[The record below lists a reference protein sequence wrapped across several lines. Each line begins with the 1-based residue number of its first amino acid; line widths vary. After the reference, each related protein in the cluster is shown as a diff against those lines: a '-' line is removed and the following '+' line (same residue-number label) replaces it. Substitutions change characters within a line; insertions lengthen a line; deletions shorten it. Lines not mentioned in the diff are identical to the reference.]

1 MSRLLMRKTGN
12 AKYLS
17 HLDLMRTMQRAFVR
31 AGLEIK
37 HTQGFNPHPY
47 MSFALPLSVGI
58 ESLCELMD
66 FELDDA
72 TELERIP
79 CTLNQKLPAGLHI
92 VSAYR
97 SENKF
102 KNIKWLDIFCELYYD
117 DEVPE
122 NAVTRLQNIFSKSVV
137 VEKRTKRG
145 TAQIDIFPLIGSLRI
160 NRTAEKVVAID
171 ARISAQDPSLNPGL
185 LITAINKYEQSLTPD
200 FTKMERREIYDADL
214 KVFR

>member
-1 MSRLLMRKTGN
+1 MNRLLMRKTGD
-12 AKYLS
+12 AKFLS

-31 AGLEIK
+31 AGLKIK

-47 MSFALPLSVGI
+47 MSFALPLSVGV

-66 FELDDA
+66 FELDEPL
-72 TELERIP
+72 ELACIP
-79 CTLNQKLPAGLHI
+79 DSLNKKLPDGLFA
-92 VSAYR
+92 VSAYKA
-97 SENKF
+97 ENKF

-117 DEVPE
+117 VGVPE
-122 NAVTRLQNIFSKSVV
+122 CAAAKIQNIFSKSAV

-145 TAQIDIFPLIGSLRI
+145 TAQIDIFPLINAVKI
-160 NRTAEKVVAID
+160 ECATEKMLSIY
-171 ARISAQDPSLNPGL
+171 ARISAQEPSLNPGL
-185 LITAINKYEQSLTPD
+185 LIAAVNKYEKSLTPD